1 MTDIY
6 LHGHAPRRSRGCLFL
21 GMIALALAI
30 GMLFLVRGCRNRQRD
45 RPAAGETPAES
56 PRTRA
61 KPAVDPGFQSA
72 FAEANRLFDAGQPT
86 AAREAAQALLA
97 QTRDEASVV
106 RVEELLTLIHKQMVF
121 DPLPMAEKTDHIIT
135 RGETLGALA
144 ERNGTTVQLIMR
156 SNQLRGNVIRVG
168 DRLRIFRGTL
178 RVWVDK
184 SDNVMKVYL
193 NDEFFL
199 RYRVGTGQHSR
210 TPAGHYQITLR
221 QKHPTWYR
229 PDGKEI
235 PYGDPENLLGTHYL
249 KLNTPGI
256 GLHGTWE
263 PDTIGS
269 QSSAGCVRLLN
280 EHIEEL
286 HDLLPVG
293 TEVVIVE

>member
-1 MTDIY
+1 VI
-6 LHGHAPRRSRGCLFL
+6 
-21 GMIALALAI
+21 
-30 GMLFLVRGCRNRQRD
+30 Q
-45 RPAAGETPAES
+45 
-56 PRTRA
+56 
-61 KPAVDPGFQSA
+61 
-72 FAEANRLFDAGQPT
+72 
-86 AAREAAQALLA
+86 
-97 QTRDEASVV
+97 
-106 RVEELLTLIHKQMVF
+106 
-121 DPLPMAEKTDHIIT
+121 

-144 ERNGTTVQLIMR
+144 DRHGTTVSLIMR
-156 SNQLRGNVIRVG
+156 SNQLSGNVIRVG
-168 DRLRIFRGTL
+168 DRLRIFQGTL

-184 SDNVMKVYL
+184 SDNVLKVYL
-193 NDEFFL
+193 NDAFFL

-210 TPAGHYQITLR
+210 TPAGAYRITLR

-263 PDTIGS
+263 PHTIGS

-293 TEVVIVE
+293 TEVEIVE

>member
-6 LHGHAPRRSRGCLFL
+6 LHGHSPPRRRGCLL
-21 GMIALALAI
+21 LSLLALAM
-30 GMLFLVRGCRNRQRD
+30 GAGGFFLLRGCRRD
-45 RPAAGETPAES
+45 PRPKDEAAATSAS
-56 PRTRA
+56 PEQTARTA
-61 KPAVDPGFQSA
+61 DPDFDA
-72 FAEANRLFDAGQPT
+72 RLAEAARLQASGQTT
-86 AAREAAQALLA
+86 AAREAARALLA
-97 QTRDEASVV
+97 GASEPHSIQKA
-106 RVEELLTLIHKQMVF
+106 EELLTAIHKQMVF
-121 DPLPMAEKTDHIIT
+121 GPLPMAEKIDHVIQ

-144 ERNGTTVQLIMR
+144 DRHGTTVSLIMR
-156 SNQLRGNVIRVG
+156 ANQLSGNLIRVG
-168 DRLRIFRGTL
+168 DRLRIFHGTL

-184 SDNVMKVYL
+184 SDNVLKVYL
-193 NDEFFL
+193 NDDFFL

-210 TPAGHYQITLR
+210 TPAGSYRITLR

-263 PDTIGS
+263 PHTIGS

-293 TEVVIVE
+293 TAVEIVE